1 MSEIPFPY
9 NPKGQKK
16 SDIVRIAHFMNGFLG
31 VEMLYDIPCPDKF
44 LKRKYDDLD
53 EDEQKEWFEYT
64 FAATFRDA
72 TFHVVGFLRRELK
85 AVEINLIKR
94 RIMNY
99 FKQSGIEYGN

>member
-16 SDIVRIAHFMNGFLG
+16 SDIERIAHFMNGFLA

-44 LKRKYDDLD
+44 LKRRYDDLD

-64 FAATFRDA
+64 FASVFRDA
-72 TFHVVGFLRRELK
+72 ALGAAGHMGRELK
-85 AVEINLIKR
+85 LVEINLIKR
-94 RIMNY
+94 RISDF
-99 FKQSGIEYGN
+99 FKRADIE